1 MKFKKITALFVLCMF
16 MLTTLAAGAFAG
28 PKVEVKVN
36 DKGNVQLTME
46 FNDMKEA
53 KWALKHITKMTAEGA
68 IKGYKD
74 GTFKPNKTVTRAEAV
89 VMTMN
94 KVKKEGLITVNDN
107 VYFKDDAVIPG
118 WAKDQVHLAV
128 YNGFIDVPAN
138 GKFEA
143 NKPATREWVAKL
155 IASAYNL
162 EVTNE
167 QNVND
172 FADANKI
179 APEYIKYV
187 QAALDNGVVTGFPDK
202 KFQPNK
208 PVTRAQM
215 AVMLQNVT
223 EELPDL
229 MILGNKLK
237 GTVVDKSVT
246 GTVYIT
252 LKLNKTGE
260 TVQLPVA
267 TDAGNIAAKVFI
279 ENELKT
285 LNDVLIGAKAE
296 VILSNNEVVFIETEK
311 VEVKEEK
318 EEKKDKEDK
327 EAKVEDKDK
336 STTKKDDKNKT
347 KKNEN
352 ETEIETEE

>member
-1 MKFKKITALFVLCMF
+1 MKFKKFTALFVLCIF
-16 MLTTLAAGAFAG
+16 MLTTLASGAFAG

-36 DKGNVQLTME
+36 DKGNVQLTLE
-46 FNDMKEA
+46 YKDMKEA
-53 KWALKHITKMTAEGA
+53 KWALKHVTKMAAEGA

-94 KVKKEGLITVNDN
+94 KVNKDNLMTVNDK
-107 VYFKDDAVIPG
+107 VYFKDDLAIPG

-138 GKFEA
+138 GNFEA

-155 IASAYNL
+155 IVSAYKL
-162 EVTNE
+162 SVTNE
-167 QNVND
+167 EQNVKS
-172 FADANKI
+172 FSDAAKI
-179 APEYIKYV
+179 APEYVEYV
-187 QAALDNGVVTGFPDK
+187 EAALDNGVIAGFPDK
-202 KFQPNK
+202 KFQPKK

-223 EELPDL
+223 DELPEVML
-229 MILGNKLK
+229 LGNKLR

-246 GTVYIT
+246 GAVYIA

-260 TVQLPVA
+260 TVKLPLAA
-267 TDAGNIAAKVFI
+267 TAQVFV
-279 ENELKT
+279 ENEVKS
-285 LNDVLIGAKAE
+285 LNDVVIGAKAE
-296 VILSNNEVVFIETEK
+296 VILNNNEVIFIETEK

-318 EEKKDKEDK
+318 EDKAVKPETK
-327 EAKVEDKDK
+327 PEKVENKDQTTAKKSDKAK
-336 STTKKDDKNKT
+336 IKV
-347 KKNEN
+347 E
-352 ETEIETEE
+352 ETEINE